1 MDNNSI
7 AILQDYQSSIETSFK
22 KIERLLNDATGAEL
36 SQQNLAVNNINN
48 EMKAIKGN
56 IGLIKFEI
64 ANLKEESNR
73 TKWNEITS
81 QINSRLDSYKERL
94 NELRNGG
101 SNNDTN
107 DHLNIDA
114 KVDLSKLT
122 SQQVMDRGDKI
133 LNEDKN
139 ALNRMKKVLNTDL
152 DTMKNVNKE
161 LLIQNEKLENAD
173 NDLKEIDNSLN
184 RAAKQMKTIAKMI
197 ATDKLIM
204 CLIGFI
210 LLAIIAVVI
219 VFFVLPSSNED
230 GSDQNTKQDTFKN

>member
-7 AILQDYQSSIETSFK
+7 AILQDYQTSIEASFK
-22 KIERLLNDATGAEL
+22 KIERLLNDAAGAEL

-64 ANLKEESNR
+64 ANLKDESNR
-73 TKWNEITS
+73 TKWNETTS
-81 QINSRLDSYKERL
+81 QINTRLDSYKERL
-94 NELRNGG
+94 DELRNGG
-101 SNNDTN
+101 NNNDAN
-107 DHLNIDA
+107 DPLNIDA

-133 LNEDKN
+133 LNADKE
-139 ALNRMKKVLNTDL
+139 ALNRMKKIVYKDL
-152 DTMKNVNKE
+152 DTMKNVNQE
-161 LLIQNEKLENAD
+161 LLIQHEKLENAD

-219 VFFVLPSSNED
+219 VFFVLPSKNED
-230 GSDQNTKQDTFKN
+230 GTDTNTKQDTFKN

>member
-7 AILQDYQSSIETSFK
+7 AILQDYQSSIENSFK
-22 KIERLLNDATGAEL
+22 KIERLLNDAEGAEL

-73 TKWNEITS
+73 IKWNEITT
-81 QINSRLDSYKERL
+81 QINSRTDSYKERL
-94 NELRNGG
+94 DQLRSGG
-101 SNNDTN
+101 SLNDIN
-107 DHLNIDA
+107 DPLNIDA

-133 LNEDKN
+133 LNADKD
-139 ALNRMKKVLNTDL
+139 AINRMKKVVYQDL
-152 DTMKNVNKE
+152 DTMKEVNKE
-161 LLIQNEKLENAD
+161 LLIQHEKLENAD

-197 ATDKLIM
+197 ATDKLIL

-219 VFFVLPSSNED
+219 IFFVLPSKDED
-230 GSDQNTKQDTFKN
+230 GSQNAKQDSFKN

>member
-7 AILQDYQSSIETSFK
+7 AILQDYQTSIEASFK
-22 KIERLLNDATGAEL
+22 KIERLLNDAAGAEL

-64 ANLKEESNR
+64 ANLKDESNR
-73 TKWNEITS
+73 TKWNETTS
-81 QINSRLDSYKERL
+81 QINTRLDSYKERL
-94 NELRNGG
+94 DELRNGG
-101 SNNDTN
+101 NSNDANDP
-107 DHLNIDA
+107 LNIDA

-133 LNEDKN
+133 LNADKE
-139 ALNRMKKVLNTDL
+139 ALNRMKKIVYKDL
-152 DTMKNVNKE
+152 DTMKNVNQE
-161 LLIQNEKLENAD
+161 LLIQHEKLENAD

-219 VFFVLPSSNED
+219 VFFVLPSKNED
-230 GSDQNTKQDTFKN
+230 GTDTNTKQDTFKN

>member
-7 AILQDYQSSIETSFK
+7 AILQDYQSSIENSFK
-22 KIERLLNDATGAEL
+22 KIERLLNDAEGAEL

-73 TKWNEITS
+73 IKWNEITT
-81 QINSRLDSYKERL
+81 QINSRTDSYKERL
-94 NELRNGG
+94 DQLRSGG
-101 SNNDTN
+101 SLNDIN
-107 DHLNIDA
+107 DPLNIDA

-133 LNEDKN
+133 LNADKD
-139 ALNRMKKVLNTDL
+139 ALNRMKKIVYTDL
-152 DTMKNVNKE
+152 DTMKEVNKE
-161 LLIQNEKLENAD
+161 LLIQHEKLENAD

-197 ATDKLIM
+197 ATDKLIL

-219 VFFVLPSSNED
+219 IFFVLPSKDED
-230 GSDQNTKQDTFKN
+230 GSQNAKQDSFKN

>member
-7 AILQDYQSSIETSFK
+7 AILQDYQSSIENSFK
-22 KIERLLNDATGAEL
+22 KIERLLNDAEGAEL

-48 EMKAIKGN
+48 ELKAIKGN

-73 TKWNEITS
+73 TKWNEITA
-81 QINSRLDSYKERL
+81 QINSRTDSYKERL
-94 NELRNGG
+94 DQLRSGHS
-101 SNNDTN
+101 SNDINDPM
-107 DHLNIDA
+107 NIDA

-133 LNEDKN
+133 LNADKD
-139 ALNRMKKVLNTDL
+139 ALNRMKKIVYSDL
-152 DTMKNVNKE
+152 DTMKEVNKE
-161 LLIQNEKLENAD
+161 LLIQHEKLENAD

-197 ATDKLIM
+197 ATDKLIL

-219 VFFVLPSSNED
+219 IFFVLPSKDED
-230 GSDQNTKQDTFKN
+230 GSQNAKQDSFKN

>member
-7 AILQDYQSSIETSFK
+7 AILQDYQSSIDSSFK
-22 KIERLLNDATGAEL
+22 KIERLLNDAAGAEL

-81 QINSRLDSYKERL
+81 QINTRLDSYKSRL
-94 NELRNGG
+94 DELRNGG
-101 SNNDTN
+101 SINDNNDP
-107 DHLNIDA
+107 LNIDA
-114 KVDLSKLT
+114 KVDLSKMT
-122 SQQVMDRGDKI
+122 SQQVMNRGDKL
-133 LNEDKN
+133 LNADKE
-139 ALNRMKKVLNTDL
+139 AINRMKKIVYKDL
-152 DTMKNVNKE
+152 DTMKDVNKE
-161 LLIQNEKLENAD
+161 LLIQHEKLENAD

-219 VFFVLPSSNED
+219 IFFVVPSKSED
-230 GSDQNTKQDTFKN
+230 GQENPKQDTFKN

>member
-7 AILQDYQSSIETSFK
+7 AILQDYQSSIDFSFK
-22 KIERLLNDATGAEL
+22 KIERLLNDAAGAEL

-64 ANLKEESNR
+64 ANLKEESNC

-81 QINSRLDSYKERL
+81 QINTRLDSYKSRL
-94 NELRNGG
+94 DELRNGG
-101 SNNDTN
+101 SINDNNDP
-107 DHLNIDA
+107 LNIDA
-114 KVDLSKLT
+114 KVDLSKMT
-122 SQQVMDRGDKI
+122 SQQVMNRGDKL
-133 LNEDKN
+133 LNADKE
-139 ALNRMKKVLNTDL
+139 AINRMKKIVYKDL
-152 DTMKNVNKE
+152 DTMKDVNKE
-161 LLIQNEKLENAD
+161 LLIQHEKLENAD

-219 VFFVLPSSNED
+219 IFFVVPSKSED
-230 GSDQNTKQDTFKN
+230 GQENPKQDTFKN

>member
-7 AILQDYQSSIETSFK
+7 AILQDYQSSIENSFK
-22 KIERLLNDATGAEL
+22 KIERLLNDAEGAEL

-48 EMKAIKGN
+48 ELKAIKGN

-73 TKWNEITS
+73 TKWNEITA
-81 QINSRLDSYKERL
+81 QINSRTDSYKERL
-94 NELRNGG
+94 DQLRSGHS
-101 SNNDTN
+101 SNDINDPM
-107 DHLNIDA
+107 NIDA

-133 LNEDKN
+133 LNADKD
-139 ALNRMKKVLNTDL
+139 ALNRMKKIVYTDL
-152 DTMKNVNKE
+152 DTMKEVNKE
-161 LLIQNEKLENAD
+161 LLIQHEKLENAD

-197 ATDKLIM
+197 ATDKLIL

-219 VFFVLPSSNED
+219 VFFVLPSKDGDGNSNA
-230 GSDQNTKQDTFKN
+230 KQDTFKN

>member
-22 KIERLLNDATGAEL
+22 KIERLLNDAAGAEL

-122 SQQVMDRGDKI
+122 SQQAMDRGDKI

>member
-7 AILQDYQSSIETSFK
+7 AILQDYQSSIENSFK
-22 KIERLLNDATGAEL
+22 KIERLLNDAEGAEL

-48 EMKAIKGN
+48 ELKAIKGN

-73 TKWNEITS
+73 TKWNEITA
-81 QINSRLDSYKERL
+81 QINSRTDSYKERL
-94 NELRNGG
+94 DQLRSGHS
-101 SNNDTN
+101 SNDINDPM
-107 DHLNIDA
+107 NIDA

-133 LNEDKN
+133 LQADKN
-139 ALNRMKKVLNTDL
+139 AINRMKKIVYQDL
-152 DTMKNVNKE
+152 DTMKEVNKE
-161 LLIQNEKLENAD
+161 LLLQHEKLENAD

-184 RAAKQMKTIAKMI
+184 RAGKQIKTMAKMM

-204 CLIGFI
+204 CLICCI
-210 LLAIIAVVI
+210 LLVVI
-219 VFFVLPSSNED
+219 AIVIASLVIDTDDED
-230 GSDQNTKQDTFKN
+230 KNATQDTFQN

>member
-7 AILQDYQSSIETSFK
+7 AILQDYQSSIENSFK
-22 KIERLLNDATGAEL
+22 KIERLLNDAEGAEL

-73 TKWNEITS
+73 IKWNEITT
-81 QINSRLDSYKERL
+81 QINSRTDSYKERL
-94 NELRNGG
+94 DQLRSGG
-101 SNNDTN
+101 SLSDINDP
-107 DHLNIDA
+107 LNIDA

-133 LNEDKN
+133 LNADKD
-139 ALNRMKKVLNTDL
+139 AINRMKKVVYQDL
-152 DTMKNVNKE
+152 DTMKEVNKE
-161 LLIQNEKLENAD
+161 LLIQHEKLENAD

-197 ATDKLIM
+197 ATDKLIL

-219 VFFVLPSSNED
+219 IFFVLPSKDED
-230 GSDQNTKQDTFKN
+230 GSQNAKQDSFKN

>member
-7 AILQDYQSSIETSFK
+7 AILQDYQSSIENSFK
-22 KIERLLNDATGAEL
+22 KIERLLNDAEGAEL

-48 EMKAIKGN
+48 ELKAIKGN

-73 TKWNEITS
+73 TKWNEITA
-81 QINSRLDSYKERL
+81 QINSRTDSYKERL
-94 NELRNGG
+94 DQLRSGHS
-101 SNNDTN
+101 SNDINDP
-107 DHLNIDA
+107 LNIDA

-133 LNEDKN
+133 LNADKD
-139 ALNRMKKVLNTDL
+139 ALNRMKKIVYSDL
-152 DTMKNVNKE
+152 DTMKEVNKE
-161 LLIQNEKLENAD
+161 LLIQHEKLENAD

-197 ATDKLIM
+197 ATDKLIL

-219 VFFVLPSSNED
+219 VFFVLPSKDGDGNSNA
-230 GSDQNTKQDTFKN
+230 KQDTFKN

>member
-7 AILQDYQSSIETSFK
+7 AILQDYQSSIENSFK
-22 KIERLLNDATGAEL
+22 KIERLLNDAEGAEL

-48 EMKAIKGN
+48 ELKVIKGN

-73 TKWNEITS
+73 TKWNEITA
-81 QINSRLDSYKERL
+81 QINSRTDSYKERL
-94 NELRNGG
+94 DQLRSGHS
-101 SNNDTN
+101 SNDINDP
-107 DHLNIDA
+107 LNIDA

-133 LNEDKN
+133 LNADKD
-139 ALNRMKKVLNTDL
+139 ALNRMKKIVYTDL
-152 DTMKNVNKE
+152 DTMKEVNKE
-161 LLIQNEKLENAD
+161 LLIQHEKLENAD

-197 ATDKLIM
+197 ATDKLIL

-219 VFFVLPSSNED
+219 VFFVLPSKD
-230 GSDQNTKQDTFKN
+230 GDGNTNAKQDTFKN

>member
-7 AILQDYQSSIETSFK
+7 AILQDYQSSIENSFK
-22 KIERLLNDATGAEL
+22 KIERLLNDAEGAEL

-48 EMKAIKGN
+48 ELKAIKGN

-73 TKWNEITS
+73 TKWNEITA
-81 QINSRLDSYKERL
+81 QINSRTDSYKERL
-94 NELRNGG
+94 DQLRSGHS
-101 SNNDTN
+101 SNDINDPM
-107 DHLNIDA
+107 NIDA

-133 LNEDKN
+133 LNADKD
-139 ALNRMKKVLNTDL
+139 AINRMKKVVYQDL
-152 DTMKNVNKE
+152 DTMKEVNKE
-161 LLIQNEKLENAD
+161 LLIQHEKLENAD

-197 ATDKLIM
+197 ATDKLIL

-219 VFFVLPSSNED
+219 IFFVLPSKDED
-230 GSDQNTKQDTFKN
+230 GSQNAKQDSFKN

>member
-7 AILQDYQSSIETSFK
+7 AILQDYQSSIENSFK
-22 KIERLLNDATGAEL
+22 KIERLLNDAEGAEL

-48 EMKAIKGN
+48 ELKAIKGN

-73 TKWNEITS
+73 IKWNEITT
-81 QINSRLDSYKERL
+81 QINSRTDSYKERL
-94 NELRNGG
+94 DQLRSGG
-101 SNNDTN
+101 SLNDIN
-107 DHLNIDA
+107 DPLNIDA

-133 LNEDKN
+133 LNADKD
-139 ALNRMKKVLNTDL
+139 ALNRMKKIVYSDL
-152 DTMKNVNKE
+152 DTMKEVNKE
-161 LLIQNEKLENAD
+161 LLIQHEKLENAD

-197 ATDKLIM
+197 ATDKLIL

-219 VFFVLPSSNED
+219 VFFVLPSKD
-230 GSDQNTKQDTFKN
+230 GDGNTNAKQDTFKN

>member
-7 AILQDYQSSIETSFK
+7 AILQDYESSIETSFK
-22 KIERLLNDATGAEL
+22 KIERLLNDASGAEL

-73 TKWNEITS
+73 TKWNETTS

-101 SNNDTN
+101 SSNDIN
-107 DHLNIDA
+107 DPLNIDA

-122 SQQVMDRGDKI
+122 SQQVMNRGDKI
-133 LNEDKN
+133 LNADKE
-139 ALNRMKKVLNTDL
+139 ALNRMKRIVNQDL
-152 DTMKNVNKE
+152 DTMKNVNQE
-161 LLIQNEKLENAD
+161 LLIQHEKLENAD

-204 CLIGFI
+204 CLIAFI

-219 VFFVLPSSNED
+219 IFFVIPSKSDD
-230 GSDQNTKQDTFKN
+230 GSDTNKKQDTFKN

>member
-22 KIERLLNDATGAEL
+22 KIERLLNYAAGAEL

>member
-7 AILQDYQSSIETSFK
+7 AILQDYESSIETSFK
-22 KIERLLNDATGAEL
+22 KIERLLNDASGAEL

-73 TKWNEITS
+73 TKWNETTS

-101 SNNDTN
+101 SSNDIN
-107 DHLNIDA
+107 DPLNIDA

-122 SQQVMDRGDKI
+122 SQQVMNRGDKI
-133 LNEDKN
+133 LNADKE
-139 ALNRMKKVLNTDL
+139 ALNRMKRIVNQDL
-152 DTMKNVNKE
+152 DTMKNVNQE
-161 LLIQNEKLENAD
+161 LLIQHEKLENAD

-204 CLIGFI
+204 CLIAFI

-219 VFFVLPSSNED
+219 IFFVLPSNSDD
-230 GSDQNTKQDTFKN
+230 GSDTNKKQDTFKN

>member
-7 AILQDYQSSIETSFK
+7 AILQDYQSSIENSFK
-22 KIERLLNDATGAEL
+22 KIERLLNDAEGAEL

-48 EMKAIKGN
+48 ELKAIKGN

-73 TKWNEITS
+73 IKWNEITT
-81 QINSRLDSYKERL
+81 QINSRTDSYKERL
-94 NELRNGG
+94 DQLRSGG
-101 SNNDTN
+101 SLNDIN
-107 DHLNIDA
+107 DPLNIDA

-133 LNEDKN
+133 LNADKD
-139 ALNRMKKVLNTDL
+139 AINRMKKVVYQDL
-152 DTMKNVNKE
+152 DTMKEVNKE
-161 LLIQNEKLENAD
+161 LLIQHEKLENAD

-197 ATDKLIM
+197 ATDKLIL

-219 VFFVLPSSNED
+219 IFFVLPSKDED
-230 GSDQNTKQDTFKN
+230 GSQNAKQDSFKN

>member
-7 AILQDYQSSIETSFK
+7 AILQDYQSSIENSFK
-22 KIERLLNDATGAEL
+22 KIERLLNDAEGAEL

-73 TKWNEITS
+73 IKWNEITT
-81 QINSRLDSYKERL
+81 QINSRTDSYKERL
-94 NELRNGG
+94 DQLRSGG
-101 SNNDTN
+101 SLNDIN
-107 DHLNIDA
+107 DPLNIDA

-133 LNEDKN
+133 LNADKD
-139 ALNRMKKVLNTDL
+139 AINRMKKVVYQDL
-152 DTMKNVNKE
+152 DTMKEVNKE
-161 LLIQNEKLENAD
+161 LLIQHEQLENAD

-197 ATDKLIM
+197 ATDKLIL

-219 VFFVLPSSNED
+219 IFFVLPSKDED
-230 GSDQNTKQDTFKN
+230 GSQNAKQDSFKN

>member
-7 AILQDYQSSIETSFK
+7 AILQDYQSSIENSFK
-22 KIERLLNDATGAEL
+22 KIERLLNDAEGAEL

-48 EMKAIKGN
+48 ELKAIKGN

-73 TKWNEITS
+73 TKWNEITA
-81 QINSRLDSYKERL
+81 QINSRTDSYKERL
-94 NELRNGG
+94 DQLRSGHS
-101 SNNDTN
+101 SNDINDPM
-107 DHLNIDA
+107 NIDA

-133 LNEDKN
+133 LNADKD
-139 ALNRMKKVLNTDL
+139 ALNRMKKIVYSDL
-152 DTMKNVNKE
+152 DTMKEVNKE
-161 LLIQNEKLENAD
+161 LLIQHEKLENAD

-197 ATDKLIM
+197 ATDKLIL

-219 VFFVLPSSNED
+219 VFFVLPSKD
-230 GSDQNTKQDTFKN
+230 GDGNTNAKQDTFKN